1 MDKYRLILQVV
12 AIFFVCYLIY
22 LFIKFVSMLLKKHR
36 ITSFSLDIKDNDI
49 EKSIIF
55 KSIYAFSL
63 LLKDMVI
70 FNSIAKTYD
79 KYIYD
84 DSKLKKGMDYVSI
97 KIILGFT
104 LVILYLFMIILYK
117 DVFNSLVLL
126 VCFIVGFIIPDFYC
140 LFIKRKRTLLLN
152 RNILGAVIIMN
163 NSYKANAST
172 EQALNDVIL
181 RTDGKVNFEFKRVL
195 NDINIGISISE
206 AFLRMYKRVGN
217 PSILYI
223 SRVLELVNKSGVSI
237 IDAFDTIEKKL
248 LEEEKF
254 TNDIKS
260 LNGLNKFSLI
270 MFMVIPLI
278 FVISLIMYSEIFI
291 NVFVGYIGSFVLS
304 IILILYLFY
313 LIVIHKIYRG
323 DKNDK

>member
-1 MDKYRLILQVV
+1 MWPEQVS
-12 AIFFVCYLIY
+12 
-22 LFIKFVSMLLKKHR
+22 VS
-36 ITSFSLDIKDNDI
+36 
-49 EKSIIF
+49 
-55 KSIYAFSL
+55 
-63 LLKDMVI
+63 
-70 FNSIAKTYD
+70 
-79 KYIYD
+79 
-84 DSKLKKGMDYVSI
+84 
-97 KIILGFT
+97 
-104 LVILYLFMIILYK
+104 
-117 DVFNSLVLL
+117 
-126 VCFIVGFIIPDFYC
+126 
-140 LFIKRKRTLLLN
+140 
-152 RNILGAVIIMN
+152 
-163 NSYKANAST
+163 
-172 EQALNDVIL
+172 
-181 RTDGKVNFEFKRVL
+181 FEFKRVL

-260 LNGLNKFSLI
+260 LNGLNKFSLV
-270 MFMVIPLI
+270 MFMIVPLI
-278 FVISLIMYSEIFI
+278 FIISLIMYSEIFI